1 MRKRHELRPFVRRFL
16 MFKGKMALGVLL
28 GLLAVL
34 AVIGLLSLAGWFLTA
49 AAVAGLTAAGAA
61 SFNFFIPSVGVRLF
75 AFVRTLARYGERIY
89 SHEAT
94 FHILETL
101 RTWFFRRIE
110 PLVPAVLS
118 RHRSGDIL
126 NRVVEEI
133 DTLDN
138 LYLRVLS
145 PTATALIVALAVGT
159 LLWLLDPPMAL
170 AAAVMWALTGT
181 IPFATARLGKPLG
194 TESARLSASLKSR
207 TVAYLQGLAEIRVY
221 DRSGFHMGAIRDD
234 TRALLALQKRMS
246 NLKGI
251 SAALLSLLSGLSAA
265 LILYVG
271 VGGCHAG
278 RLDGAGLT
286 LATLAVLASFDAVW
300 PLPNAF
306 LYLARTREAARRL
319 LELTEAAPP
328 VTFPEATPSAPEA
341 FGLTF
346 EDIRF
351 RYAPE
356 SQPAL
361 DGVNL
366 TVAPGERVAILG
378 SSGSGKS
385 SLVHLTARFWDP
397 EEGRILIDGLSLNS
411 FSEPDL
417 RRWIC
422 VTSQRAHIFNA
433 SMRDNLRIANPG
445 ASDAQLQDALDAAG
459 LHDFLSNLPGGL
471 DSWIGESGKRISGGQ
486 ARRLAVA
493 RAFLRDA
500 PIWVLDEPTEGLDRI
515 TAKALTDRVLSRTIG
530 KTVLWI
536 THRPA
541 EAARMDRIILI
552 EAGRIIAQ
560 GDHRTLL
567 EKNRR
572 YRDLILEGVLS

>member
-1 MRKRHELRPFVRRFL
+1 MHQRHELRPFVRRFL
-16 MFKGKMALGVLL
+16 AFKSRMALGAVL

-61 SFNFFIPSVGVRLF
+61 SFNFFIPSVGVRVF
-75 AFVRTLARYGERIY
+75 AFVRTLARYGERVY

-118 RHRSGDIL
+118 KHRSGDIL
-126 NRVVEEI
+126 NRMVEDV

-145 PTATALIVALAVGT
+145 PTATAVIIAFAVGT
-159 LLWLLDPPMAL
+159 LLWLLDPLMAL
-170 AAAVMWALTGT
+170 AAAVMWALAGT
-181 IPFATARLGKPLG
+181 IPFATAQLGKPLG
-194 TESARLSASLKSR
+194 IESARLSAALKSS
-207 TVAYLQGLAEIRVY
+207 TVAYLQGLSEIRVY
-221 DRSGFHMGAIRDD
+221 DADGHHLEAIRKE
-234 TRALLALQKRMS
+234 TRMLLAVQARMG
-246 NLKGI
+246 NVKGI

-271 VGGCHAG
+271 VAGCHAG

-319 LELTEAAPP
+319 LELTEADPP
-328 VTFPEATPSAPEA
+328 VAFPGTTPSAPEA
-341 FGLTF
+341 FDLTL
-346 EDIRF
+346 EDIRLA
-351 RYAPE
+351 YNPT

-361 DGVNL
+361 DGINL
-366 TVAPGERVAILG
+366 EIAAGERVAILG
-378 SSGSGKS
+378 ASGSGKS
-385 SLVHLTARFWDP
+385 SLVHLMARFWDP
-397 EEGRILIDGLSLNS
+397 DEGRIRIGGVNLNTL
-411 FSEPDL
+411 SEPDL

-422 VTSQRAHIFNA
+422 VISQKAHIFNA
-433 SMRDNLRIANPG
+433 SVGDNLRIAGPD
-445 ASDAQLQDALDAAG
+445 ASDAELREAMAAAG
-459 LHDFLSNLPGGL
+459 LHDFLTDLPDGL
-471 DSWIGESGKRISGGQ
+471 NTWIGESGKRISGGQ

-500 PIWVLDEPTEGLDRI
+500 PIWILDEPTEGLDRI
-515 TAKALTDRVLSRTIG
+515 SARMLTDEILRRTAG
-530 KTVLWI
+530 RTVLWI
-536 THRPA
+536 THRQV
-541 EAARMDRIILI
+541 EAARMDRIVLL
-552 EAGRIIAQ
+552 EEGRVIAQ
-560 GDHRTLL
+560 GAHHALK
-567 EKNRR
+567 EKNQC
-572 YRDLILEGVLS
+572 YRDLIFEGVLS